1 MPNPYPVSGQPQRD
15 PLEVGKNAPT
25 PEKFKKVMGVDDS
38 DASQQQ
44 NKRNPT
50 RQTDEEEGEEDK
62 QIEAKPDLF
71 SELMSKKQSTKISL
85 GATRQTTQEVSN
97 NGGDNENLF
106 KNISEPSTS
115 TDQDSINLKNKDADQ
130 NQNGPSY
137 TSPPTQSTPPSI
149 ASTPTDISE
158 EGEVPLANKKSHDH
172 FKELDAIEQKLKK
185 LHPSHPKV
193 PTEST
198 HMSTPPQSYGT
209 PLKQPHEGHPPLV
222 SIHHEKVP
230 NHVSKNEKKEKE
242 KPAPPQSYGT
252 PLKQP
257 HEGHPPLV
265 SIHHEKVPNHVSKNE
280 KKEKEKPAPPQ
291 SDGTPLIQPH
301 EGDPPLVSIHHK
313 KVPNHVSKKEK
324 KEKEVPVLP
333 SPSLIPSKQPQED
346 PQPLQ
351 VPAAIAT
358 SSNSP
363 LATTPPY
370 AQFPP
375 QVFELFQKL
384 VGMMTVMQF
393 QGKTTTSIVLHVPN
407 SGLDGAHIDIEH
419 YDTAPHAFN
428 ISFFSSPEGQKILD
442 ANIATLE
449 QQLRSNLPQFE
460 ISVKKPLLLSETR
473 EERRRRE
480 TQVKRSKG

>member
-242 KPAPPQSYGT
+242 KPAPPQS
-252 PLKQP
+252 
-257 HEGHPPLV
+257 
-265 SIHHEKVPNHVSKNE
+265 
-280 KKEKEKPAPPQ
+280 
-291 SDGTPLIQPH
+291 DGTPLIQPH